1 MHDDA
6 CKENVNLD
14 ANQQPGVSLEALK
27 TAADN
32 LACTPTGRPRK
43 GPMPQPAE
51 EDLLPPDPMEL
62 EKVRAL
68 PVVTDAELRAAK
80 AAHDHAV
87 MEHALAVHEAL
98 ARADDDQVGLDADTA
113 TPTATSGARSHQGP
127 APAAL
132 GEEDAIGGGRSGRSS
147 LASGSSL
154 PPIGGIK
161 SSMSSLH
168 GLPPIGV
175 AATAAAAAAD
185 APPARLS
192 ESLVLGSMAAE
203 DMMKAERQRELRQ
216 RRKAEHDLLKK
227 KTSSHMVKESG
238 LDLSPE
244 DIAERKVSI
253 CHPSSVLCRGR
264 PFILPFNSTVTLSG
278 PP

>member
-98 ARADDDQVGLDADTA
+98 ARSDDAQVGLDADTA

-132 GEEDAIGGGRSGRSS
+132 GEEDAIGAGRSGGSS

-161 SSMSSLH
+161 SSMSSLD

-175 AATAAAAAAD
+175 A
-185 APPARLS
+185 PPERWGAEAGARD
-192 ESLVLGSMAAE
+192 LVLGSMAAE

-216 RRKAEHDLLKK
+216 RRKAERDLLKK
-227 KTSSHMVKESG
+227 KTASHMVTESG

-253 CHPSSVLCRGR
+253 CHPFSVLCR
-264 PFILPFNSTVTLSG
+264 
-278 PP
+278 